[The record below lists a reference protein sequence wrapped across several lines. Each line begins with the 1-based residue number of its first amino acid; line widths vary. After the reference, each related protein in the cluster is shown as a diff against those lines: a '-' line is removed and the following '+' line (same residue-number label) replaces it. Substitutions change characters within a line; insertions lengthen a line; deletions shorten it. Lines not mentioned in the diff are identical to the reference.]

1 LRLKITKIKFH
12 AVTKILGGGLHHN
25 QKKFACRIL
34 ALIFEWKRRQHTL
47 RSFRHLFSYVRSKVK
62 LPRAIPTL
70 LRLINRIRMRKV
82 TQAFQQIAQHRVQ
95 EKESTQLGQ
104 QSQQASQAS
113 LIPPLDPNRLKHSSS
128 TRFVRKPE
136 QSNNLTERKPLPT
149 NVEQTIKEYDQLM
162 LMSLSNEAR

>member
-1 LRLKITKIKFH
+1 
-12 AVTKILGGGLHHN
+12 
-25 QKKFACRIL
+25 
-34 ALIFEWKRRQHTL
+34 
-47 RSFRHLFSYVRSKVK
+47 
-62 LPRAIPTL
+62 
-70 LRLINRIRMRKV
+70 MRKV